1 MKERFSLRQRI
12 ASFRYAW
19 NGIKVLYTEEHNA
32 RIHVLAAVLAL
43 VAGVVLEI
51 NRYEWLAIVIAI
63 GFVLVAETINTAIEN
78 IADYISPSK
87 NEKIKVIKDL
97 SATAVLLSVI
107 VALIVG
113 ILVFVPRLLDVFVQ
127 W

>member
-1 MKERFSLRQRI
+1 
-12 ASFRYAW
+12 
-19 NGIKVLYTEEHNA
+19 
-32 RIHVLAAVLAL
+32 
-43 VAGVVLEI
+43 VVLEI